1 MSYFNGLCALLRR
14 QLTRRHLL
22 GTVGVVLMRGPR
34 AAKTSNAVLNGSSAN
49 SDRNS
54 LSSLVGKGE
63 SPSPS
68 EYIISVLSMG
78 AVGDGITDDGPAFQ
92 KAYDLV
98 VSKGG
103 GVVDVPFTANGYRIA
118 TTIRLNRSA
127 SVRITGIG
135 RLFTTTDVK
144 VFLVTGSHIAL
155 ESITIDGQQTAGGS
169 VQHLVEANGCNDLRV
184 ERCQL

>member
-1 MSYFNGLCALLRR
+1 MSYFDCLCALFRR

-22 GTVGVVLMRGPR
+22 GTVGVFLMRGSRPTR
-34 AAKTSNAVLNGSSAN
+34 TSVAVSGSSA
-49 SDRNS
+49 SRDRDS
-54 LSSLVGKGE
+54 LSSPVGSAE
-63 SPSPS
+63 APSPS
-68 EYIISVLSMG
+68 EYIISVLSTG
-78 AVGDGITDDGPAFQ
+78 AAGDGQRDDGPAFQ